1 MRKAMS
7 RILLSGILAAAV
19 LGATA
24 CSSKKEEA
32 TAAGTAAGTTAGGS
46 QETVA
51 SADGIGFPKDETI
64 TLVVPGKAGGG
75 SDLGIRYYSEG
86 LNRLYGLKTTVTNYD
101 SNTVGHQTVAN
112 AKPDGTTLT
121 VATSALNIQYITGNA
136 EVNPTKDLT
145 LIACLQD
152 NGFSTLA
159 VPADAPYD
167 DFAGFV
173 EYAKAHPGELNAGM
187 PAAGA
192 NTFLF
197 GMLTSATG
205 IELNSVECASES
217 DRLTNL
223 AGGFIDIG
231 VVGVGNALEYEKAG
245 KLKVIGTVS
254 SDGNT
259 ISMYPEELP
268 DNYKTLQEQGF
279 EDCVLYVNHYLYGP
293 AGMDETMVKEMN
305 AAMQAVC
312 EDETVS
318 AGISSIGNIPGWHD
332 LEESKKIRDEEY
344 ASFVEIAKE
353 LDLYV
358 QE

>member
-1 MRKAMS
+1 MKKLLEWKPVRFGLEVGELYFSKRVS
-7 RILLSGILAAAV
+7 RSAAELAYFLILTFFPVLICINAFIGLLHLDINAVLEAASTFLPRETLGIL
-19 LGATA
+19 G
-24 CSSKKEEA
+24 
-32 TAAGTAAGTTAGGS
+32 
-46 QETVA
+46 
-51 SADGIGFPKDETI
+51 D
-64 TLVVPGKAGGG
+64 
-75 SDLGIRYYSEG
+75 Y
-86 LNRLYGLKTTVTNYD
+86 
-101 SNTVGHQTVAN
+101 
-112 AKPDGTTLT
+112 
-121 VATSALNIQYITGNA
+121 IQYITGNA

-197 GMLTSATG
+197 GMLTSTTG

-318 AGISSIGNIPGWHD
+318 AGIASIGNIPGWHD

-344 ASFVEIAKE
+344 ASFVQIAKD

>member
-1 MRKAMS
+1 MKKITRRSMLKGSVM
-7 RILLSGILAAAV
+7 AAAA
-19 LGATA
+19 LALTA
-24 CSSKKEEA
+24 CGGSSSS
-32 TAAGTAAGTTAGGS
+32 TAASSGSTAASAGS
-46 QETVA
+46 AAA
-51 SADGIGFPKDETI
+51 SADGIGFPKNETI

-75 SDLGIRYYSEG
+75 SDLAIRYYSEG
-86 LNRLYGLKTTVTNYD
+86 LNRIYGLKTTVTNYD

-121 VATSALNIQYITGNA
+121 LATSALNIQYITGNA
-136 EVNPTKDLT
+136 EVNPMTDLT

-159 VPADAPYD
+159 VPKDAPYD

-197 GMLTSATG
+197 GKLCEATG
-205 IELNSVECASES
+205 IELNKVECASES

-231 VVGVGNALEYEKAG
+231 VVGLGNAQEYEKAG
-245 KLKVIGTVS
+245 KLKVIGTVAG
-254 SDGNT
+254 DGIT
-259 ISMYPEELP
+259 ISEYPDTLP

-279 EDCVLYVNHYLYGP
+279 QDCYMLVYHYLMGP
-293 AGMDETMVKEMN
+293 AGMDETMVQEMN

-312 EDETVS
+312 EDPTVHDGI
-318 AGISSIGNIPGWHD
+318 AGIGHIPGWHD
-332 LEESKKIRDEEY
+332 LEESEELHQKEYDEM
-344 ASFVEIAKE
+344 VEIAKN
-353 LDLYV
+353 LDMYV
-358 QE
+358 QG

>member
-1 MRKAMS
+1 MKKIQRRSFLKAM
-7 RILLSGILAAAV
+7 GMGAAA
-19 LGATA
+19 LGLTA
-24 CSSKKEEA
+24 CSSTAESGTA
-32 TAAGTAAGTTAGGS
+32 SSAVSGSTAAAEG
-46 QETVA
+46 E
-51 SADGIGFPKDETI
+51 DIGFPKGETI

-75 SDLGIRYYSEG
+75 SDLSIRYYSEG
-86 LNRLYGLKTTVTNYD
+86 LNRLYGLRTTVTNYD
-101 SNTVGHQTVAN
+101 SNTVGHQTVA
-112 AKPDGTTLT
+112 AAAPDGCTLT

-136 EVNPTKDLT
+136 DINPLEDFT

-197 GMLTSATG
+197 GMITDETG
-205 IELNSVECASES
+205 IQLNSVECASES

-254 SDGNT
+254 SDGTT
-259 ISMYPEELP
+259 ISQYPEELP

-279 EDCVLYVNHYLYGP
+279 EDCYMMVYHYMLGP
-293 AGMDETMVKEMN
+293 AGMDETMVKNMN
-305 AAMQAVC
+305 AAMEAVVN
-312 EDETVS
+312 DPTVHDGI
-318 AGISSIGNIPGWHD
+318 AGIGNIPGWHD
-332 LEESKKIRDEEY
+332 LEESKEIQRAEY
-344 ASFVEIAKE
+344 DQTVAIAKV
-353 LDLYV
+353 LNMYV
-358 QE
+358 QG